1 MQIEQ
6 RKQAA
11 LPHSRTFSLSYSIML
26 RNLNLLMIDVKHES
40 RYNYIELLYLM
51 DEAFFMGAFFD
62 WLLSNSNGII
72 TVIVILAVAIP
83 SLTVVRRLT
92 KGHVSKNSCTVQTV
106 GFIRST
112 RQTGLYV
119 NENPQ
124 LLFELDALAE
134 DGTVFQTSVRKI
146 IPITAMAGMVPGRA
160 IPIRYNPDDRIRAVW
175 DDHPDESLAQERAAR
190 YLCQKH
196 PGDLSY
202 EQRMEL
208 LKNGVMKKALLK
220 SFRLTGK
227 EEAGDYEAEAAIQLA
242 GEEQSGHTFERTL
255 YVPNTALEYLIP
267 GRYVDV
273 RVIPG
278 RENLFVFVLDTSV
291 ASGIS

>member
-1 MQIEQ
+1 
-6 RKQAA
+6 
-11 LPHSRTFSLSYSIML
+11 
-26 RNLNLLMIDVKHES
+26 
-40 RYNYIELLYLM
+40 
-51 DEAFFMGAFFD
+51 MGAFFN

>member
-1 MQIEQ
+1 
-6 RKQAA
+6 
-11 LPHSRTFSLSYSIML
+11 
-26 RNLNLLMIDVKHES
+26 
-40 RYNYIELLYLM
+40 
-51 DEAFFMGAFFD
+51 MGAFFD
-62 WLLSNSNGII
+62 WLLSNPSGIT
-72 TVIVILAVAIP
+72 TVIVILAFAIP
-83 SLTVVRRLT
+83 SFTAIRRLT
-92 KGHVSKNSCTVQTV
+92 KGHVSKGSWTVQTV

-112 RQTGLYV
+112 QQTGLYV

-134 DGTVFQTSVRKI
+134 DGTIFQASVRKI
-146 IPITAMAGMVPGRA
+146 IPITEIAGMVPGRA
-160 IPIRYNPDDRIRAVW
+160 IPIRYNPDNRAQAVW
-175 DDHPDESLAQERAAR
+175 DNHPDESLAQERAAR
-190 YLCQKH
+190 YQCRKH

-208 LKNGVMKKALLK
+208 VKNGVMKKALLK

-242 GEEQSGHTFERTL
+242 GEEQDGHILARTL
-255 YVPNTALEYLIP
+255 YVPDTALEYLIP

-278 RENLFVFVLDTSV
+278 RENLFAFVLDSSV
-291 ASGIS
+291 VSGIS

>member
-1 MQIEQ
+1 
-6 RKQAA
+6 
-11 LPHSRTFSLSYSIML
+11 
-26 RNLNLLMIDVKHES
+26 
-40 RYNYIELLYLM
+40 
-51 DEAFFMGAFFD
+51 MGAFFD
-62 WLLSNSNGII
+62 WLLSNPSGIT
-72 TVIVILAVAIP
+72 TVIVILAFAIP
-83 SLTVVRRLT
+83 SFTAIRRLT
-92 KGHVSKNSCTVQTV
+92 KGHVSKGSCAVQTV

-112 RQTGLYV
+112 QQTGMYV

-146 IPITAMAGMVPGRA
+146 IPMTAMAGMVPGRA
-160 IPIRYNPDDRIRAVW
+160 IPIRYNSYDRTRAKW
-175 DDHPDESLAQERAAR
+175 DAHPDEALAQERAAR
-190 YLCQKH
+190 YQCRKH
-196 PGDLSY
+196 PGDLSFD
-202 EQRMEL
+202 QRMEL

-242 GEEQSGHTFERTL
+242 GEEQDGHILARTL
-255 YVPNTALEYLIP
+255 YVPDTALEYLIP

-278 RENLFVFVLDTSV
+278 RENLFAFVLDSSV
-291 ASGIS
+291 VSGIS

>member
-1 MQIEQ
+1 
-6 RKQAA
+6 
-11 LPHSRTFSLSYSIML
+11 
-26 RNLNLLMIDVKHES
+26 
-40 RYNYIELLYLM
+40 
-51 DEAFFMGAFFD
+51 MGAFFD
-62 WLLSNSNGII
+62 WLLSNPSGIT
-72 TVIVILAVAIP
+72 TVIVILAFALPILFVI
-83 SLTVVRRLT
+83 RRLT
-92 KGHVSKNSCTVQTV
+92 KGHVNKSSCTVQTV

-112 RQTGLYV
+112 QQTGMYV

-175 DDHPDESLAQERAAR
+175 DYHPDESLAQERAAR

-208 LKNGVMKKALLK
+208 LKNGVMK

>member
-1 MQIEQ
+1 
-6 RKQAA
+6 
-11 LPHSRTFSLSYSIML
+11 
-26 RNLNLLMIDVKHES
+26 
-40 RYNYIELLYLM
+40 
-51 DEAFFMGAFFD
+51 MGAFFD
-62 WLLSNSNGII
+62 WLLSNLNWMIP
-72 TVIVILAVAIP
+72 VIVILAVAIP

-92 KGHVSKNSCTVQTV
+92 KGYVSKNPCTVQTV

-112 RQTGLYV
+112 RQTGMYV

-134 DGTVFQTSVRKI
+134 DGTVFQVSVRKI
-146 IPITAMAGMVPGRA
+146 IPMTEITGIVPGRA
-160 IPIRYNPDDRIRAVW
+160 IPIRYDPDDRTRAEW
-175 DDHPDESLAQERAAR
+175 DDHPDESLMRERAAR
-190 YLCQKH
+190 YQCRKH

-220 SFRLTGK
+220 RFRLTGK
-227 EEAGDYEAEAAIQLA
+227 EEAGDYEAEAAIQLV
-242 GEEQSGHTFERTL
+242 GEEQSGHTFERTP
-255 YVPNTALEYLIP
+255 YVPNTALEHLIP

-291 ASGIS
+291 VSGIS

>member
-1 MQIEQ
+1 MLADQFRDHAVI
-6 RKQAA
+6 
-11 LPHSRTFSLSYSIML
+11 L

-40 RYNYIELLYLM
+40 RYNYTELLYLM

-62 WLLSNSNGII
+62 WLLPNSNGII

-134 DGTVFQTSVRKI
+134 DGTIFQASVRKI
-146 IPITAMAGMVPGRA
+146 IPITEIAGMVPGRA
-160 IPIRYNPDDRIRAVW
+160 IPIRYNSDDRTRAKW
-175 DDHPDESLAQERAAR
+175 DDHPDEALAQERAAR
-190 YLCQKH
+190 YQCRKH

-202 EQRMEL
+202 FQ
-208 LKNGVMKKALLK
+208 
-220 SFRLTGK
+220 FRCIVLPGPVVCGRSQVQNRKEPLHPCAASILPVCSDCRSVYDSILSVLRPVPVRTFKTG
-227 EEAGDYEAEAAIQLA
+227 
-242 GEEQSGHTFERTL
+242 R
-255 YVPNTALEYLIP
+255 
-267 GRYVDV
+267 
-273 RVIPG
+273 
-278 RENLFVFVLDTSV
+278 LFS
-291 ASGIS
+291 

>member
-1 MQIEQ
+1 MNQFRDHAI
-6 RKQAA
+6 
-11 LPHSRTFSLSYSIML
+11 IL

-40 RYNYIELLYLM
+40 QYNYTELLYLI
-51 DEAFFMGAFFD
+51 DEAFFRGAFFD

-146 IPITAMAGMVPGRA
+146 IPIAAMAGMVPGRV

-175 DDHPDESLAQERAAR
+175 DYHPDESLAQERAAR

-220 SFRLTGK
+220 SFRLAGK

>member
-1 MQIEQ
+1 
-6 RKQAA
+6 
-11 LPHSRTFSLSYSIML
+11 
-26 RNLNLLMIDVKHES
+26 
-40 RYNYIELLYLM
+40 
-51 DEAFFMGAFFD
+51 MGAFFD
-62 WLLSNSNGII
+62 WLLSNPSGIT
-72 TVIVILAVAIP
+72 TVIVILAFALPILSVI
-83 SLTVVRRLT
+83 RRLT
-92 KGHVSKNSCTVQTV
+92 KGHVSKSSCTVQTV

-112 RQTGLYV
+112 QQTGMYV

-146 IPITAMAGMVPGRA
+146 IPMTAMAGMVPGRA
-160 IPIRYNPDDRIRAVW
+160 IPIRYNPDNRTQAVW
-175 DDHPDESLAQERAAR
+175 DNHPDESLAQERAAR
-190 YLCQKH
+190 YQCRKH

-227 EEAGDYEAEAAIQLA
+227 EEAGDYEAEASVQLA

-291 ASGIS
+291 VSGIS

>member
-1 MQIEQ
+1 
-6 RKQAA
+6 
-11 LPHSRTFSLSYSIML
+11 
-26 RNLNLLMIDVKHES
+26 
-40 RYNYIELLYLM
+40 
-51 DEAFFMGAFFD
+51 MGAFFD
-62 WLLSNSNGII
+62 WLLSNPSGIT
-72 TVIVILAVAIP
+72 TVIVILAFALPILFVI
-83 SLTVVRRLT
+83 RRLT
-92 KGHVSKNSCTVQTV
+92 KGHVNKSSCTVQTV

-112 RQTGLYV
+112 QQTGLYV

-134 DGTVFQTSVRKI
+134 DGTIFQASVRKI
-146 IPITAMAGMVPGRA
+146 IPITEIAGMVPGRA
-160 IPIRYNPDDRIRAVW
+160 IPIRYNSDDRTRAKW
-175 DDHPDESLAQERAAR
+175 DDHSDEALAQERAAR
-190 YLCQKH
+190 YQCRKH

-208 LKNGVMKKALLK
+208 VKNGVMK

-242 GEEQSGHTFERTL
+242 GEERDGHTFKRTL
-255 YVPNTALEYLIP
+255 YVPDTALEYMIP

-278 RENLFVFVLDTSV
+278 RENLFAFVLDSSV
-291 ASGIS
+291 VSGIS

>member
-1 MQIEQ
+1 
-6 RKQAA
+6 
-11 LPHSRTFSLSYSIML
+11 
-26 RNLNLLMIDVKHES
+26 
-40 RYNYIELLYLM
+40 
-51 DEAFFMGAFFD
+51 MGAFFD
-62 WLLSNSNGII
+62 WLLSNLNWII
-72 TVIVILAVAIP
+72 RVIFILALALPILSVI
-83 SLTVVRRLT
+83 RRLT

-112 RQTGLYV
+112 QQTGMYV

-124 LLFELDALAE
+124 LLFELDVLAE

-146 IPITAMAGMVPGRA
+146 IPMTAMAGMVPGRA
-160 IPIRYNPDDRIRAVW
+160 IPIRYNPDNRTQAV
-175 DDHPDESLAQERAAR
+175 AQERAAR
-190 YLCQKH
+190 YQCRKH
-196 PGDLSY
+196 PGDLSFD
-202 EQRMEL
+202 QRMEL

-242 GEEQSGHTFERTL
+242 GEEQDGHTFERTL

-291 ASGIS
+291 VSGIS